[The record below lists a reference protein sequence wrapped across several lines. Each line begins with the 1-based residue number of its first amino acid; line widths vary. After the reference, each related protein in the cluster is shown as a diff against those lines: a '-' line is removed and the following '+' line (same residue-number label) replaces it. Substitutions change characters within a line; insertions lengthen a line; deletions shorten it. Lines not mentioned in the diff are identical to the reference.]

1 VTTTL
6 TDHVVAAGRTPTRP
20 VVACSAD
27 TVTSAGRLV
36 VAAGFP
42 VMAPVAG
49 FSVRPRGRVHESKRV
64 AFGFVLG
71 LVDRFSSAS
80 QPPDRHRATSL
91 PTQTLEIPYWRATA
105 PWD

>member
-1 VTTTL
+1 MHL
-6 TDHVVAAGRTPTRP
+6 RGVAEPFGGGHNPYP
-20 VVACSAD
+20 AD
-27 TVTSAGRLV
+27 VHER
-36 VAAGFP
+36 
-42 VMAPVAG
+42 
-49 FSVRPRGRVHESKRV
+49 VRPRGRVHESKRV